1 MSDSAYKKTIV
12 IGLDYAQFSGGITD
26 MNRKMGLLEAEFKL
40 AKEQAK
46 NYGDETDQLTVKK
59 EALSQMINLQSKIV
73 DEHRKAYDKAVASG
87 TATEKQTDALEKK
100 MLTAMTTLEKLNGE
114 YQNASKELEDYKDK
128 SEEAGKA
135 VEESEKKQ
143 RSFGDTI
150 RDVGNAIGLEASPM
164 LENFASKF
172 DGLGEHVGI
181 AMVAIGAMTTK
192 LYDASKS
199 AAEYADNILTLSS
212 TTGLATDTLQKMD
225 YAAELVDVSTE
236 QISSSMTKMIKS
248 MDGAR
253 DGNETLQKSFARL
266 GVRYKEGNGELRNA
280 EDTFYDLIDA
290 LGKITNETERDSK
303 SMEIFGKSAR
313 ELNPL
318 IEAGSGKMRDLG
330 KEAES
335 LGYVLDDT
343 ALNKLGAFD
352 DSLQRMNKSSE
363 GLQNSFGLALAPI
376 MTAFF
381 DTLSSVPVPVLQ
393 SLITLGGTVASIM
406 LVVKAIKEV
415 TNTGK
420 GMIDFFKGLD
430 AQSIK
435 TTAIIIGVVAAL
447 LALGVIIAV
456 IAGKGNELNKTMDG
470 VGNSVGNLKNTVQK
484 QQTQYYASGTD
495 YAPGGMAW
503 IGEHGPEKVYLPT
516 GSRVLNAADSKKS
529 SGGDI
534 YNVNVTIDAKNAK
547 DFTDAVDFAQRMKP
561 TIRAGRIGI

>member
-1 MSDSAYKKTIV
+1 MSDSQYRRTIV
-12 IGLDYAQFSGGITD
+12 IGLDYAQFSGGITEC
-26 MNRKMGLLEAEFKL
+26 NRKMGLLEAEFKL

-46 NYGDETDQLTVKK
+46 NYGTETDQLTVKK
-59 EALSQMINLQSKIV
+59 EALSQMINLQTRIV
-73 DEHRKAYDKAVASG
+73 DEHRKAYDKAMASG
-87 TATEKQTDALEKK
+87 TATEAQIDSLDRRLLA
-100 MLTAMTTLEKLNGE
+100 ARTTLERMNGE
-114 YQNASKELEDYKDK
+114 YQNASRELEEYEHRN
-128 SEEAGKA
+128 EEASQS
-135 VEESEKKQ
+135 VEESEKQQ

-150 RDVGNAIGLEASPM
+150 REVGNTLGLEASPAI
-164 LENFASKF
+164 EAFASKF
-172 DGLGEHVGI
+172 DGLGEHVGLAI
-181 AMVAIGAMTTK
+181 VALGAITTK
-192 LYDASKS
+192 LYDASVS
-199 AAEYADNILTLSS
+199 ASEYADNILTLSS

-225 YAAELVDVSTE
+225 YAAELVDVSTD

-248 MDGAR
+248 MASAR
-253 DGNETLQKSFARL
+253 DGNEDMQKSFARL
-266 GVRYKEGNGELRNA
+266 GVRYKDGNKELRNA

-290 LGKITNETERDSK
+290 LGKITNETERDAK

-318 IEAGSGKMRDLG
+318 IDSGSIKLKELG

-335 LGYVLDDT
+335 LGYILDDT
-343 ALNKLGAFD
+343 ALDKLGSFD
-352 DSLQRMNKSSE
+352 DSLQRMKKSSE

-381 DTLSSVPVPVLQ
+381 DTLAKVPVPVLQ

-415 TNTGK
+415 TSTGK

-456 IAGKGNELNKTMDG
+456 IAGKGDTLNKTMEG
-470 VGNSVGNLKNTVQK
+470 VSSSVGKMKTDIQK

-495 YAPGGMAW
+495 YAAGGMAW
-503 IGEHGPEKVYLPT
+503 VGEHGPEKVYLPT
-516 GSRVLNAADSKKS
+516 GSRVLNATDSHKS

-534 YNVNVTIDAKNAK
+534 YNVNLTLDAKNARE
-547 DFTDAVDFAQRMKP
+547 FTDALEFMQKMKP
-561 TIRAGRIGI
+561 AIRAGRSRI